1 MLCDLGASINLMP
14 LSIFK
19 KLGLQEAKPTTIALQ
34 MADRSIAKPWGVI
47 EDVLVKVDKFI
58 YPVDFVVLDMGD
70 VNEVPLL
77 LGRPF
82 LATGRALIDVEAGC
96 LTLRVDNEQVHFHK
110 SHSAKP
116 HEIKPRRK
124 QEEIDEKAVSMSES
138 EGRTLQKEPTKLGS
152 MTRCLRLYLKR
163 LKRRGKTPKTRVVP
177 TAVPAADEIHNRK
190 HQVAV
195 ELLGQPRDQN
205 NE

>member
-1 MLCDLGASINLMP
+1 M
-14 LSIFK
+14 
-19 KLGLQEAKPTTIALQ
+19 
-34 MADRSIAKPWGVI
+34 
-47 EDVLVKVDKFI
+47 LVKVDKFI
-58 YPVDFVVLDMGD
+58 YPVDFVVLDMRD
-70 VNEVPLL
+70 VNEVPPI

-82 LATGRALIDVEAGC
+82 LATGRALIDVKAGC

-116 HEIKPRRK
+116 HEIKPRKK

-138 EGRTLQKEPTKLGS
+138 EGKTLQKEPTKLGS
-152 MTRCLRLYLKR
+152 MTRRLRLYLQR

-177 TAVPAADEIHNRK
+177 TAVPAMDEIHKGK
-190 HQVAV
+190 HQFAV